1 MSIIKSNLKKIL
13 TLFLNVNFYIL
24 LKLILL
30 SVFKKRG
37 IIRFK
42 GLKIKYTDGKSL
54 VGMFHEIFYLEH
66 YKFRSKI
73 ENPIIIDCGA
83 NIGLSVL
90 YFHSI
95 LKNAKIIAY
104 EADPIIANVLKEN
117 LSSNNCDAEIVQKAI
132 WINNNE
138 KLSFSSSGADAGT
151 LFSNENTIIVD
162 SVRLKNILESYNR
175 IELLKI
181 DIEGAEIE
189 VIKDCQDS
197 LSHIDKIFVEYHS
210 FSTSKQE
217 LDILLSIMSKQGF
230 RYKILPARKEKT
242 PFLVNTKHEQMD
254 LQLNIFFF
262 RL

>member
-1 MSIIKSNLKKIL
+1 M
-13 TLFLNVNFYIL
+13 
-24 LKLILL
+24 
-30 SVFKKRG
+30 
-37 IIRFK
+37 
-42 GLKIKYTDGKSL
+42 
-54 VGMFHEIFYLEH
+54 
-66 YKFRSKI
+66 
-73 ENPIIIDCGA
+73 
-83 NIGLSVL
+83 SVL

-117 LSSNNCDAEIVQKAI
+117 LSNNNCDAEIVQKAI
-132 WINNNE
+132 WITNNE

-262 RL
+262 R